1 MISALS
7 FLFVFPEFE
16 PRWTKYIFQTIN
28 WLKDHWHVPAIQST
42 KWSMNG
48 NWNATENHLSRH
60 HSVAIQ
66 PPFSHHSATIQS
78 PFSRL
83 NGEISSCDF
92 FILLF
97 NHLILYSK
105 FQKITL
111 WDTEHK
117 TLWCWILSAKR
128 SNYKQNI
135 STTGHI

>member
-7 FLFVFPEFE
+7 FWFVFPEFE

-28 WLKDHWHVPAIQST
+28 WLKDHWKVPAIQST
-42 KWSMNG
+42 KWSING

-66 PPFSHHSATIQS
+66 PPFSHHSVDWKVRFHPVI
-78 PFSRL
+78 
-83 NGEISSCDF
+83 F